1 MDYRYE
7 VRIYEFIEDGKFTQ
21 QILESTK
28 LFVTFVEAMRYVMQY
43 IATLCDCTISEAD
56 YDIAEYVYRY
66 RNYVIHGQM
75 WFRDLKQNQ
84 E

>member
-1 MDYRYE
+1 MEYRYE
-7 VRIYEFIEDGKFTQ
+7 VRINEFIDDGEFTQ
-21 QILESTK
+21 QILESTR
-28 LFVTFVEAMRYVMQY
+28 LFVTFVEAMRYVMQH
-43 IATLCDCTISEAD
+43 IAAKCDCTISEAD

>member
-7 VRIYEFIEDGKFTQ
+7 VRIYEFIDDGKFTH
-21 QILESTK
+21 QILESTR
-28 LFVTFVEAMRYVMQY
+28 LFVTFVEAMRYVMQH
-43 IATLCDCTISEAD
+43 ISTKCDLTISEAE
-56 YDIAEYVYRY
+56 YDIVEYVYRY
-66 RNYVIHGQM
+66 RNDVIHGQM